1 MSGIS
6 STSALGFLSPSLS
19 LSLSLYDPLCI
30 FTYIHAHTHT
40 YIYIYSFTWLPFQA
54 VPLFHAQEALF
65 LSRLWTSLLL
75 QTPWFSTFLRLL
87 GARVGAR
94 VCFDDDL
101 GFHEPWLLEIGDD
114 SQFGVARL
122 SPHSMEPWT
131 ARGSRTWNAHGM
143 QLIISSLRNWTA
155 PSFCNAW

>member
-1 MSGIS
+1 M
-6 STSALGFLSPSLS
+6 
-19 LSLSLYDPLCI
+19 
-30 FTYIHAHTHT
+30 
-40 YIYIYSFTWLPFQA
+40 
-54 VPLFHAQEALF
+54 
-65 LSRLWTSLLL
+65 SRLWTSLLL

-131 ARGSRTWNAHGM
+131 ARSSRTWNCTWNAADYLKPQELDGS
-143 QLIISSLRNWTA
+143 IILQRLVIGRNVTLLEEASVFGGTQAGESSGQTA
-155 PSFCNAW
+155 VAKI